1 MSLRSTT
8 DRYGGIAIAIH
19 WTSAALIIAAL
30 AGGLVM
36 ANTAEPAVKQMILP
50 IHATL
55 GSLALLLTLTRI
67 GWWIWGDRRP
77 RPVAGMPPAQEWA
90 ARAVHALLY
99 LAVVV
104 LGASGIATLV
114 LSGAIPALLSGAP
127 LPDFS
132 ELPPRLVHGL
142 MGRLLL
148 VLLAAH
154 VGAALYHHFIRRDH
168 LLARMGVGAGA

>member
-1 MSLRSTT
+1 MSLTSTT
-8 DRYGGIAIAIH
+8 DRYGSIAIAIH
-19 WTSAALIIAAL
+19 WTSAALIIGAL

-36 ANTAEPAVKQMILP
+36 ANVADPALKQVILP

-55 GSLALLLTLTRI
+55 GSLALLLTLARI

-77 RPVAGMPPAQEWA
+77 RPLAGLPATQEWA

-99 LAVVV
+99 LAVLV
-104 LGASGIATLV
+104 LGASGIATLA

-132 ELPPRLVHGL
+132 ALPPRLVHGL
-142 MGRLLL
+142 TGRLLL

-154 VGAALYHHFIRRDH
+154 IGAALYHQFIRRDR
-168 LLARMGVGAGA
+168 LLARMGVGA